1 MNKDSVSPLPPAGG
15 DDVDENASL
24 GWMKSIHP
32 TYQLTLHLFKR
43 TVFIQ
48 NGIIILGNV
57 TLGYAVKLNEPMW

>member
-24 GWMKSIHP
+24 GWMKNVHP

-43 TVFIQ
+43 TVFIHKD
-48 NGIIILGNV
+48 IITLGNV
-57 TLGYAVKLNEPMW
+57 TLGHAVKFSK